1 MKENNQNE
9 QKRSSVS
16 IPISREGKEIFD
28 QAMNRIKDKS
38 KEYKATVF
46 GHDLTD
52 FLVNNYNE
60 SLDEKVINSKCDFSD
75 FLMKSRLILEE
86 KNNKKYSDEE
96 WLLYSH
102 SGKIFKFIKDNF
114 GVDYS
119 VKAL

>member
-1 MKENNQNE
+1 MKENNKNE
-9 QKRSSVS
+9 KRTSVS
-16 IPISREGKEIFD
+16 IPISREGKELFD
-28 QAMNRIKDKS
+28 QIMNRIKDKS
-38 KEYKATVF
+38 KECKATVF

-52 FLVNNYNE
+52 FLVKNYSE
-60 SLDEKVINSKCDFSD
+60 TLDEKVINSKCDFSD